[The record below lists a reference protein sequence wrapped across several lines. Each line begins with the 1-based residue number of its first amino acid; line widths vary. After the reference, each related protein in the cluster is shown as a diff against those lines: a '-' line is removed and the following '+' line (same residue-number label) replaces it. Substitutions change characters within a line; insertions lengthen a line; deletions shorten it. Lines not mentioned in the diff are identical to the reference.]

1 MPKAATLNK
10 IGSQVRVNL
19 DLVRDRIPGKL
30 SETLANNPRGKI
42 VGYKM
47 TDGIGGI
54 GFVLELSDGTTNWF
68 FSDEISSR

>member
-1 MPKAATLNK
+1 MPKSAILNR

-19 DLVRDRIPGKL
+19 DLVRDRIPEKL
-30 SETLANNPRGKI
+30 SQTLSNNPRGKI

-68 FSDEISSR
+68 FAEEIYSR